1 MEIEQ
6 KRKKIIRSKE
16 ERPSIEK
23 FVELFFETKEFY
35 RKLNEIT
42 SNREYQLYMS
52 YRFRYMADLD
62 ECQNKV
68 KDIHQHFDEEREL
81 WDSDRELF
89 YLKYLR
95 KCKARLH
102 KLLENPVLKN
112 SIFEEWTLQKNQMII
127 EINIRLERIKSIWG
141 LEIPVY
147 LLQKETPDEVLSE
160 LRERGWIS

>member
-6 KRKKIIRSKE
+6 KRKKVIRPKE

-35 RKLNEIT
+35 RSLNEIT
-42 SNREYQLYMS
+42 SNREYQLYVS
-52 YRFRYMADLD
+52 RRFRYLADLD

-81 WDSDRELF
+81 WDSERELF

-95 KCKARLH
+95 KCKARLNR
-102 KLLENPVLKN
+102 LLENPILQN
-112 SIFEEWTLQKNQMII
+112 SIFEEYILKKDEMIV
-127 EINIRLERIKSIWG
+127 EINTRLERIKTTWG

-147 LLQKETPDEVLSE
+147 LLQKENPDEVLSE
-160 LRERGWIS
+160 MKERGWIT